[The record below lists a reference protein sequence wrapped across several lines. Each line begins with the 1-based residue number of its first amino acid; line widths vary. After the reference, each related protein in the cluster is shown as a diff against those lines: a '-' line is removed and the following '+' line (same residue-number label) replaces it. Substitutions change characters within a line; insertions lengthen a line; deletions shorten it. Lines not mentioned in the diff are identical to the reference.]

1 IAGGSDWISRSCW
14 ANRERR
20 RNQRRGSLEGRVSAR
35 SNPGTF
41 WAEHSLWPPN
51 AMSVARGL
59 SIEYSVILSR
69 RRRIG
74 SARCRFHHVDQVST
88 AVHRYHHTVARGR
101 LRTQTSSCLDLPLA
115 ILCDMVV
122 YFKEGSAA
130 VIATIRKPELRPV
143 LKRRPDP

>member
-1 IAGGSDWISRSCW
+1 MSRSCW

-20 RNQRRGSLEGRVSAR
+20 RDQRRGSLEGRVSAR

-41 WAEHSLWPPN
+41 WAENSLWPPN

-115 ILCDMVV
+115 ILCDMRGYFEDGSVV
-122 YFKEGSAA
+122 VSAP
-130 VIATIRKPELRPV
+130 IRKLHSRPF
-143 LKRRPDP
+143 LQPRP